1 MKIKTA
7 ILIVTIFIL
16 ASVMCLRLAYADPY
30 SADSMWIDPSE
41 IDITEMSVGDKFN
54 VTVWLNVTE
63 DCGAWQFYLIYN
75 KEYLNV
81 TRYGLTGTGGA
92 KSEFFENSG
101 SSTFFPTPSMGA
113 YNDTHNY
120 ILIGESWLGGPF
132 GTGCGS
138 LAWVELN
145 TSQTTDKCCVGH
157 SECTSPANKRHTCL
171 GLIARR
177 NSIKRLQCHCDTRIS
192 SANSNNLPWPAFSC
206 LYSVQKENKNIKS
219 NLSLIF

>member
-138 LAWVELN
+138 LAWVEFEILAKPPINVVLDIASAHHPPTSDTLALDSSQEEIPLN
-145 TSQTTDKCCVGH
+145 VYNAIVIPEFQVLILIIF
-157 SECTSPANKRHTCL
+157 L
-171 GLIARR
+171 GLLSAVFIVYKKK
-177 NSIKRLQCHCDTRIS
+177 IKI
-192 SANSNNLPWPAFSC
+192 
-206 LYSVQKENKNIKS
+206 
-219 NLSLIF
+219 